1 MMWCIRIERNK
12 LDKQIQINAQAVL
25 KSFISDLE
33 VIEREVDSKLK
44 DAEKQIND
52 NNKLAESLKIQVKEG
67 EKRIQD
73 KLEGIGV
80 EAKKQESISK
90 QLTEELAKQSI
101 YTKDI
106 EKMKV
111 SAEENLKV
119 LHTGKDEILAEL
131 DKKKK
136 LTIQVKAELEK
147 QEKLLNENIERAKKL
162 DDEFKRVD
170 IKEAQVNMERSKL
183 EKEKIDFND
192 RQMDLSLRIKTIERL
207 EKNLKLKNAS
217 WLWYKFRAFI

>member
-1 MMWCIRIERNK
+1 MWCIRIERNK

-217 WLWYKFRAFI
+217 